1 MHKLIAMFRLEP
13 YVKLNDLWRVA
24 YRKGYEKPRLVQRM
38 GMYEMLWFVL
48 WAIFTFNTAHSK
60 VAFLGLV
67 MLICG
72 ILFMCV
78 GPVVSIMDVDSGR
91 IRRMRRTEYRLYRQQ
106 MHNQKLWPSL
116 AEVGI
121 SSTEKLVKIKK

>member
-13 YVKLNDLWRVA
+13 YVKLNDLWRIA
-24 YRKGYEKPRLVQRM
+24 YRNGYEKPRLVQRM

-48 WAIFTFNTAHSK
+48 WAVFTFNTVHSK
-60 VAFLGLV
+60 IAFLGLL

-72 ILFMCV
+72 ILFMAL

-91 IRRMRRTEYRLYRQQ
+91 IKRMKRPEYHLYRQQ
-106 MHNQKLWPSL
+106 MHNQKSWPKPS
-116 AEVGI
+116 EVGI
-121 SSTEKLVKIKK
+121 STTEKLPKFKK